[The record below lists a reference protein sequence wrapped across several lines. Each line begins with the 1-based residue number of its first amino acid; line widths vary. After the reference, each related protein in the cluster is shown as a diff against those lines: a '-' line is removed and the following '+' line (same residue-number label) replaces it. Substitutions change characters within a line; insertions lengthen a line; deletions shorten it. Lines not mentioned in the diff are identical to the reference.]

1 MEQRLSGAALF
12 GVAVAC
18 ATLGFF
24 AGRWT
29 RPPRVA
35 AQPEVSGSLAET
47 RSAAPGFTA
56 PNPQSATHHPLR
68 GSSAE
73 APTAESEQELA
84 AAIEKIA
91 ARDHAG
97 ALVMVATEP
106 NWRRR
111 ALLCNAALR
120 GWASVALAD
129 AAQYALTLSESER
142 PDAVAAAFGGAKNQP
157 EVAAGVATS
166 LCAQD
171 PARAE
176 NYGRALIEALSE
188 AGAFE
193 TLIRFSTADTSG
205 HGADWLN
212 ATFYQWA
219 ERQPAEARRSIE
231 SLTDPETRQ
240 TAYQGF
246 VLGWAMADPCELA
259 NYAVALPPG
268 ENRSLA
274 LRQALGQW
282 FYRDPES
289 VASWVIRFD
298 PGPDF
303 DLSASAVALSPK
315 LAAHQPKVA
324 LGWAQSVV
332 EPALRESTLTSLAQ
346 LWREQQPESAR
357 RLIEE
362 TAGLSSDDRRIL
374 LAGLVRAAPET
385 E

>member
-1 MEQRLSGAALF
+1 MERRSSRAALC

-18 ATLGFF
+18 ATLGFL

-29 RPPRVA
+29 RLPRAAAPP
-35 AQPEVSGSLAET
+35 EISGPLAET
-47 RSAAPGFTA
+47 HFAAPRFTSLKA
-56 PNPQSATHHPLR
+56 QSAPEHPSR
-68 GSSAE
+68 GSRAE
-73 APTAESEQELA
+73 APPAESEQELA
-84 AAIEKIA
+84 ASIEKIA
-91 ARDHAG
+91 AHDHAR
-97 ALVMVATEP
+97 ALAMAATEA

-111 ALLCNAALR
+111 TLLRNAALR

-129 AAQYALTLSESER
+129 AAQFAVTLTESER
-142 PDAVAAAFGGAKNQP
+142 PDAVAAVFLGAKNQP
-157 EVAAGVATS
+157 DAAAKVATS

-171 PARAE
+171 PARAD

-193 TLIRFSTADTSG
+193 TLVRFSTADTSG
-205 HGADWLN
+205 HGADWLS

-219 ERQPAEARRSIE
+219 ERQPAEARRSVE
-231 SLTDPETRQ
+231 SLTDPEARRL
-240 TAYQGF
+240 AFQGLM
-246 VLGWAMADPCELA
+246 LGWAVADPSELA
-259 NYAVALPPG
+259 NYAVTLPPG

-303 DLSASAVALSPK
+303 DLSAAAVALSPK
-315 LAAHQPKVA
+315 LAAQQPKVA

-332 EPALRESTLTSLAQ
+332 EPALRESTLTALAR
-346 LWREQQPESAR
+346 LWGEQPERAR
-357 RLIEE
+357 LLIAE

-374 LAGLVRAAPET
+374 LAGLAHGPPET